1 MKLVIH
7 FYLVRHGQ
15 TRLNRS
21 RRLQGTTNSPL
32 TKKGIRMA
40 KRLGQELKNIRF
52 EAVYTSD
59 LQRTKETARY
69 ILAENKQGYPPIYSD
84 PDLRELNFGKFEE
97 ANNFTM
103 VPTALRTLGLRKIL
117 QAFANEE
124 HVSELTELFRTMDG
138 EEEIETSVHLE
149 QRFTRALKTIACE
162 YEGKDCNILIVTH
175 GLILSNFLE
184 SLNGDVP
191 LFLVDNSRASRVDYA
206 DGKFKIIYINQ
217 LKQEES

>member
-69 ILAENKQGYPPIYSD
+69 ILAENKQG
-84 PDLRELNFGKFEE
+84 
-97 ANNFTM
+97 
-103 VPTALRTLGLRKIL
+103 
-117 QAFANEE
+117 
-124 HVSELTELFRTMDG
+124 
-138 EEEIETSVHLE
+138 
-149 QRFTRALKTIACE
+149 
-162 YEGKDCNILIVTH
+162 KDCNILIVTH

>member
-84 PDLRELNFGKFEE
+84 PDLREL
-97 ANNFTM
+97 
-103 VPTALRTLGLRKIL
+103 
-117 QAFANEE
+117 
-124 HVSELTELFRTMDG
+124 S
-138 EEEIETSVHLE
+138 
-149 QRFTRALKTIACE
+149 
-162 YEGKDCNILIVTH
+162 
-175 GLILSNFLE
+175 
-184 SLNGDVP
+184 
-191 LFLVDNSRASRVDYA
+191 
-206 DGKFKIIYINQ
+206 
-217 LKQEES
+217 

>member
-69 ILAENKQGYPPIYSD
+69 ILAENKQVIRQFIVIPICV
-84 PDLRELNFGKFEE
+84 N
-97 ANNFTM
+97 
-103 VPTALRTLGLRKIL
+103 
-117 QAFANEE
+117 
-124 HVSELTELFRTMDG
+124 
-138 EEEIETSVHLE
+138 
-149 QRFTRALKTIACE
+149 
-162 YEGKDCNILIVTH
+162 
-175 GLILSNFLE
+175 
-184 SLNGDVP
+184 
-191 LFLVDNSRASRVDYA
+191 
-206 DGKFKIIYINQ
+206 
-217 LKQEES
+217 